1 MSEKIKE
8 ALSRLFRKILPSCK
22 DVTELVSKSLE
33 TKLSWHE
40 NLKLKHHL
48 WVCEPCSHY
57 LFHLKFIRRIFKFEK
72 QKTPTLSPE
81 ASERIKNALKSP
93 KLMLIFVALNCCY
106 L

>member
-1 MSEKIKE
+1 MSEKMKE
-8 ALSRLFRKILPSCK
+8 SLSRLIRKILPSCK
-22 DVTELVSKSLE
+22 DITELVSKSWE

-48 WVCEPCSHY
+48 WVCEPCSRY
-57 LFHLKFIRRIFKFEK
+57 LSNLKFIKRVFEIEEP
-72 QKTPTLSPE
+72 KTPVLSRD

-93 KLMLIFVALNCCY
+93 KSLLIFVVINCY